1 MLGIMSETGSCQNAT
16 GSGAEA
22 KIRDGVFHRLR
33 EGTKRVVARSV
44 FWSYE
49 RGGWQYDVIV
59 IVILAIIFLT
69 PRAWYD
75 DRPTLQLTDLRHR
88 QGFVEVGRG
97 KDGWRY
103 LIDSRLVESFDAQ
116 KPEDAIQEIL
126 RRRLNRPFKIQSID
140 LIRDKNNVVLGY
152 TVVVSQ

>member
-1 MLGIMSETGSCQNAT
+1 MTETGSWQNAT
-16 GSGAEA
+16 RSHDEEKAHA
-22 KIRDGVFHRLR
+22 GVFRRFR
-33 EGTKRVVARSV
+33 EGTKRVVTRSV

-49 RGGWQYDVIV
+49 RGSWQYDVIV

-69 PRAWYD
+69 PRSWYD

-103 LIDSRLVESFDAQ
+103 LIDSRLVESFAPQ
-116 KPEDAIQEIL
+116 KPEAAIQEIL

-140 LIRDKNNVVLGY
+140 PIRDKNNVVLGY
-152 TVVVSQ
+152 TLVVNQ

>member
-1 MLGIMSETGSCQNAT
+1 MTGTSSWQKVTRPLGKARTREDM
-16 GSGAEA
+16 
-22 KIRDGVFHRLR
+22 FHRLW
-33 EGTKRVVARSV
+33 EAIKRVGIRSV

-49 RGGWQYDVIV
+49 RGTWQYDVIV

-69 PRAWYD
+69 PRSWFE

-103 LIDSRLVESFDAQ
+103 LIDSRLVESFAPQ
-116 KPEDAIQEIL
+116 KPEAAIQEIL

-140 LIRDKNNVVLGY
+140 PIRDKNNVVLGY

>member
-1 MLGIMSETGSCQNAT
+1 MTETGSWQKAT
-16 GSGAEA
+16 RPGDEEKA
-22 KIRDGVFHRLR
+22 RDGVCHRIR
-33 EGTKRVVARSV
+33 EGIKRVVTRSV

-49 RGGWQYDVIV
+49 RGSWQYDVIV

-69 PRAWYD
+69 PRSWYD

-103 LIDSRLVESFDAQ
+103 LIDSRVVESFAPQ
-116 KPEDAIQEIL
+116 KPEAAIQEIL

-140 LIRDKNNVVLGY
+140 PNRDQNNVVLGY

>member
-1 MLGIMSETGSCQNAT
+1 MTETGSQQNAKRPPE
-16 GSGAEA
+16 GANPPERA
-22 KIRDGVFHRLR
+22 RLQLWER
-33 EGTKRVVARSV
+33 MKRVVSRSLL
-44 FWSYE
+44 WSYE
-49 RGGWQYDVIV
+49 RGTWQYDVMV

-88 QGFVEVGRG
+88 QGLLELGRG

-103 LIDSRLVESFDAQ
+103 LIDSRLVESFAAQ
-116 KPEDAIQEIL
+116 KPEDALQEIL

-140 LIRDKNNVVLGY
+140 EVRDKNNVVLGY
-152 TVVVSQ
+152 TVVVTQ

>member
-1 MLGIMSETGSCQNAT
+1 MTDTGSGQNAT
-16 GSGAEA
+16 RAGEEA
-22 KIRDGVFHRLR
+22 KIRGGVLRRLR

-49 RGGWQYDVIV
+49 RGGWQYDLIV

-69 PRAWYD
+69 PRAWYN

-88 QGFVEVGRG
+88 QGVVEVGRG

-103 LIDSRLVESFDAQ
+103 LIDSRLVESFEPLN
-116 KPEDAIQEIL
+116 PEAAIQEVL

-152 TVVVSQ
+152 TVVVSQKDGD

>member
-1 MLGIMSETGSCQNAT
+1 MTETGSRQNAT
-16 GSGAEA
+16 RPGGEA
-22 KIRDGVFHRLR
+22 KVRAGVFHRIR
-33 EGTKRVVARSV
+33 EGAKRVVTRSV

-49 RGGWQYDVIV
+49 RGSWQYDVIV

-69 PRAWYD
+69 PRSWYD

-103 LIDSRLVESFDAQ
+103 LIDSRVVESFAPQ
-116 KPEDAIQEIL
+116 KPEAAIQEIL

-140 LIRDKNNVVLGY
+140 PNRDQNNVVLGY

>member
-1 MLGIMSETGSCQNAT
+1 MMEPGSWQNAT
-16 GSGAEA
+16 RPGDET
-22 KIRDGVFHRLR
+22 KIRGGVFRRLW
-33 EGTKRVVARSV
+33 EGAKRVVTRSA
-44 FWSYE
+44 FWPYE

-59 IVILAIIFLT
+59 IVILAFIFLT
-69 PRAWYD
+69 PRSWYD

-116 KPEDAIQEIL
+116 KPEAAIQEIL
-126 RRRLNRPFKIQSID
+126 HRRLNRPFKIQSID
-140 LIRDKNNVVLGY
+140 LIRDKNNVMLGY

>member
-1 MLGIMSETGSCQNAT
+1 MTETGSGQKAT
-16 GSGAEA
+16 RPGDEEKA
-22 KIRDGVFHRLR
+22 RDGVFHRLR
-33 EGTKRVVARSV
+33 EGTKRVVTRSV

-49 RGGWQYDVIV
+49 RGSWQYDVIV

-69 PRAWYD
+69 PRSWYD

-103 LIDSRLVESFDAQ
+103 LIDSRVVESFAPQ
-116 KPEDAIQEIL
+116 KPEAAIQEIL

-140 LIRDKNNVVLGY
+140 PNRDQNNVVLGY

>member
-1 MLGIMSETGSCQNAT
+1 MTETGSWQKA
-16 GSGAEA
+16 ARP
-22 KIRDGVFHRLR
+22 RDDEKARAGVFRRIR
-33 EGTKRVVARSV
+33 EGARRVVARSV

-103 LIDSRLVESFDAQ
+103 LIDSRLVESFAPQ
-116 KPEDAIQEIL
+116 KPEAAIEEIL

-152 TVVVSQ
+152 TVVVTNGRST

>member
-1 MLGIMSETGSCQNAT
+1 MTETGSWQKAT
-16 GSGAEA
+16 RPGDEEKA
-22 KIRDGVFHRLR
+22 RDGVCHRIR
-33 EGTKRVVARSV
+33 EGIKRVVTRSV

-49 RGGWQYDVIV
+49 RGSWQYDVIV

-69 PRAWYD
+69 PRSWYD

-103 LIDSRLVESFDAQ
+103 LIDSRVVESFAPQ
-116 KPEDAIQEIL
+116 KPEVAIQEIL

-140 LIRDKNNVVLGY
+140 PNRDQNNVVLGY

>member
-1 MLGIMSETGSCQNAT
+1 MTETGSGQKAT
-16 GSGAEA
+16 RPRDDEKA
-22 KIRDGVFHRLR
+22 RDGVFHRLR
-33 EGTKRVVARSV
+33 EGTKRVVTRSV

-49 RGGWQYDVIV
+49 RGSWQYDVIV

-69 PRAWYD
+69 PRSWYD

-103 LIDSRLVESFDAQ
+103 LIDSRVVESFAPQ
-116 KPEDAIQEIL
+116 KPEAAIQEIL

-140 LIRDKNNVVLGY
+140 PIQDKNNVVLGY

>member
-1 MLGIMSETGSCQNAT
+1 MKETGSCQNGT
-16 GSGAEA
+16 RPSDEAE
-22 KIRDGVFHRLR
+22 IRGVVLHRIR
-33 EGTKRVVARSV
+33 EGTKRVVARSI

-59 IVILAIIFLT
+59 VVILAIIFLT
-69 PRAWYD
+69 PHSWYD

-116 KPEDAIQEIL
+116 KPEAAIQEIL

-140 LIRDKNNVVLGY
+140 LVRDKNNVALGY

>member
-1 MLGIMSETGSCQNAT
+1 MTETGSGQNAT
-16 GSGAEA
+16 GPGDGT
-22 KIRDGVFHRLR
+22 KVRGGVFHRLR
-33 EGTKRVVARSV
+33 EEAKRVVARSV
-44 FWSYE
+44 FWSYA

-59 IVILAIIFLT
+59 IVILAFIFLT
-69 PRAWYD
+69 PRSWYD

-116 KPEDAIQEIL
+116 KPDAAIQEIL
-126 RRRLNRPFKIQSID
+126 RRRLNRPFKVQSID

>member
-1 MLGIMSETGSCQNAT
+1 MTETGPYQDAT
-16 GSGAEA
+16 RPDDEA
-22 KIRDGVFHRLR
+22 KVCEGGFHRLR
-33 EGTKRVVARSV
+33 EGAKRVVTRSV

-59 IVILAIIFLT
+59 IVILAFIFLT
-69 PRAWYD
+69 PRSWYD

-88 QGFVEVGRG
+88 QGFVEVGQG

-103 LIDSRLVESFDAQ
+103 LVDSRLVESFVAQ
-116 KPEDAIQEIL
+116 TPEAAIQEIL

>member
-1 MLGIMSETGSCQNAT
+1 MTETGSSQNAT
-16 GSGAEA
+16 HPGGEA
-22 KIRDGVFHRLR
+22 KVRDGFFRR
-33 EGTKRVVARSV
+33 IRKGAKGVVTRSV

-59 IVILAIIFLT
+59 IVILAFIFLT
-69 PRAWYD
+69 PRSWYD

-88 QGFVEVGRG
+88 QGFVEVGQG
-97 KDGWRY
+97 KDSWRY
-103 LIDSRLVESFDAQ
+103 LLDSRLVESINAE
-116 KPEDAIQEIL
+116 KPEVAIQEIL

-140 LIRDKNNVVLGY
+140 PIRDKNNVVLGY